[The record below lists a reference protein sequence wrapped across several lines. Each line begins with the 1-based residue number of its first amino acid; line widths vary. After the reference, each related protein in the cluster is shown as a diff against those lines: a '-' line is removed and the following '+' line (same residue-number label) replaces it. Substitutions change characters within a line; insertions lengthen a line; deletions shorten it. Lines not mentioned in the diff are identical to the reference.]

1 MALSDELSK
10 FIPKDFGKKSKKG
23 VKGGA
28 ASVAGTTAGYDKP
41 TKDTSQK
48 NKSYPKSNTLSAD
61 ISSVKAD
68 AGATASTGNASG
80 DVDSDQRLP
89 VNHHIVLSSG
99 KKVVSTL
106 TWDAAGDTLCSGTH
120 SGQMNLWD
128 FKTMDGSFQ
137 PTRTMHP
144 YEEGQRQQIRIA
156 RFNHDGSSILICSSA
171 DPRAKLL
178 DSSGRVVREFKRGD
192 MYLLDMRR
200 TVGHVAPLTSV
211 DWSPKDPERFIS
223 SAADSTVRVW
233 NCENAAGQELVL
245 VAKSDVGK
253 RRPVISSCAY
263 SVDGSMI
270 GMSQVDDGSLS
281 LWAANASAKRPTHQ
295 LKNAHASGSDISFV
309 FMPDARGILSRGSED
324 SMVKLWDIRKFNKPL
339 AEVSG
344 MHAAATESNLALS
357 PDSRHVLVGLGRSPQ
372 GDGGGAGIAVL
383 DTSDLQVRRR
393 LDMPFSSD
401 VVSVC
406 WHPHIDQ
413 IAASSSDG
421 SIGVF
426 YDKEGVRGGALLC
439 AGRRIARRQVS
450 EITGPIITPHALPL
464 FKDEPSA
471 APTSAKRRRAA
482 ERTKPGVPVYG
493 HGSGGNIGVNETQ
506 HIMKTLM
513 KDTLRDEDPRE
524 ALLRYAQVAES
535 DPMFIA
541 PAYGDNNKPVFEKDS
556 DDESS
561 TEQPLKKRK

>member
-1 MALSDELSK
+1 
-10 FIPKDFGKKSKKG
+10 
-23 VKGGA
+23 
-28 ASVAGTTAGYDKP
+28 
-41 TKDTSQK
+41 
-48 NKSYPKSNTLSAD
+48 
-61 ISSVKAD
+61 
-68 AGATASTGNASG
+68 
-80 DVDSDQRLP
+80 
-89 VNHHIVLSSG
+89 
-99 KKVVSTL
+99 
-106 TWDAAGDTLCSGTH
+106 
-120 SGQMNLWD
+120 
-128 FKTMDGSFQ
+128 
-137 PTRTMHP
+137 
-144 YEEGQRQQIRIA
+144 RQQIRIA
-156 RFNHDGSSILICSSA
+156 KFSHDGSYILICSSA

-200 TVGHVAPLTSV
+200 TAGHVAPLTSV
-211 DWSPKDPERFIS
+211 DWNPRDPERFIS

-233 NCENAAGQELVL
+233 NCENAAGQEQVL
-245 VAKSDVGK
+245 VAKTDAGK

-263 SVDGSMI
+263 SYDGSMI

-281 LWAANASAKRPTHQ
+281 LWAANSSVKRPTHQ
-295 LKNAHASGSDISFV
+295 LKGAHAAGSDISFV
-309 FMPDARGILSRGSED
+309 FMPDSHGILSRGSED
-324 SMVKLWDIRKFNKPL
+324 SMVKLWDIRRFDKPL
-339 AEVSG
+339 AEISG
-344 MHAAATESNLALS
+344 MYAAATESNLALS
-357 PDSRHVLVGLGRSPQ
+357 PNSRNVLVGLGRSPQ
-372 GDGGGAGIAVL
+372 GEDTNAGVVVL
-383 DTSDLQVRRR
+383 DTSDLRVRRR

-426 YDKEGVRGGALLC
+426 YRNESVRGGAILC
-439 AGRRIARRQVS
+439 AGKRAVRRQVS

-464 FKDEPSA
+464 FKDEPSIA
-471 APTSAKRRRAA
+471 STGAKRRRAA

-513 KDTLRDEDPRE
+513 KDTIRDEDPRE

-541 PAYGDNNKPVFEKDS
+541 PAYGDNNKTIFQEDD
-556 DDESS
+556 DDES
-561 TEQPLKKRK
+561 TEKPLKKRK

>member
-10 FIPKDFGKKSKKG
+10 FIPKDFGKKSKKSSKGSGG
-23 VKGGA
+23 VSGGYGK
-28 ASVAGTTAGYDKP
+28 S
-41 TKDTSQK
+41 TKDKSQK
-48 NKSYPKSNTLSAD
+48 NKRHSKSNPMSAD
-61 ISSVKAD
+61 TRNDNAD
-68 AGATASTGNASG
+68 AVIDSNTDRVSG
-80 DVDSDQRLP
+80 DVDSDQQLP
-89 VNHHIVLSSG
+89 VDHHIVLSSG

-106 TWDAAGDTLCSGTH
+106 TWDVAGETLCSGTH

-137 PTRTMHP
+137 PTRTVHP

-211 DWSPKDPERFIS
+211 DWSPRNPERFIS

-233 NCENAAGQELVL
+233 NSENAAGQEQVL
-245 VAKSDVGK
+245 VAKSNVGK

-263 SVDGSMI
+263 SVDGSTI

-281 LWAANASAKRPTHQ
+281 LWAANASAKRPTHY
-295 LKNAHASGSDISFV
+295 LKGAHASGSDISFV
-309 FMPDARGILSRGSED
+309 FMPDSQGILSRGSED
-324 SMVKLWDIRKFNKPL
+324 SMVKLWDIRRFDKPL

-357 PDSRHVLVGLGRSPQ
+357 PDSRRVLVGLGRSPQ
-372 GDGGGAGIAVL
+372 DGGGGDAGVAVL
-383 DTSDLQVRRR
+383 DTSDLRVRRR

-426 YDKEGVRGGALLC
+426 YNKEGVRGGAILC
-439 AGRRIARRQVS
+439 AGRRVARRQVS

-464 FKDEPSA
+464 FKDEPS
-471 APTSAKRRRAA
+471 TLSTGAKRRRAA

-541 PAYGDNNKPVFEKDS
+541 PAYGDNNKSIFEE
-556 DDESS
+556 DDDNASE
-561 TEQPLKKRK
+561 EHPLKKRK